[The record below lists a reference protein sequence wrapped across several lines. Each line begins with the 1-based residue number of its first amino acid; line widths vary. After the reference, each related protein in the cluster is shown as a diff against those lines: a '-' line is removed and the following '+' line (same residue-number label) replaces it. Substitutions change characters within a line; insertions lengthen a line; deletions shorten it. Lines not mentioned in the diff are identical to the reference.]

1 MNDQDRISPYNIYT
15 ISTRYEMRIKKIIIL
30 LRINS
35 WPNTKLSELTLY
47 KNCEVDSKEN
57 YKFDQGVKG
66 LKQKMTNMLPNQ
78 TWSLP
83 YPSLPIS
90 SLALLCSQI
99 ISWVLY

>member
-1 MNDQDRISPYNIYT
+1 MNEQDRISPYNIHT

-35 WPNTKLSELTLY
+35 WSNTILSELTLY

-66 LKQKMTNMLPNQ
+66 LKQKMTNILPNP

-90 SLALLCSQI
+90 LLALLYSQI
-99 ISWVLY
+99 ISWILY

>member
-1 MNDQDRISPYNIYT
+1 MNDQDRISPYNIHT
-15 ISTRYEMRIKKIIIL
+15 ISTRYKMRIKKIIIH

-35 WPNTKLSELTLY
+35 WSNTKFSELPLY

-66 LKQKMTNMLPNQ
+66 LKQKMTNTLPNQ

-83 YPSLPIS
+83 YPSLTIS
-90 SLALLCSQI
+90 SLALLYSQI
-99 ISWVLY
+99 FSWVLY

>member
-1 MNDQDRISPYNIYT
+1 MNDQDRISPYNIHT
-15 ISTRYEMRIKKIIIL
+15 ISTRYEMRIKKNIL

-57 YKFDQGVKG
+57 YKFDLGVKG
-66 LKQKMTNMLPNQ
+66 LKQKMTNMLPNP

-90 SLALLCSQI
+90 SLALLYSQI
-99 ISWVLY
+99 ISWILY